1 MKRII
6 VLIYLFLPC
15 SFVNAVYAQ
24 TIYYVDGSQP
34 NNSGNG
40 LSWANAKKNIQ
51 DAITLASS
59 GSEIWVKAGTYFP
72 DEGTGLTNND
82 RTSTFLLKTD
92 VKMYGSFVGT
102 ETLLSQRV
110 IDLNNLTTILSGE
123 IQQDTDST
131 NNAYHI
137 LTSIDLSASTLL
149 NGMKVKLGYANG
161 GAFND
166 KLGGG
171 MFVNAQSQASNA
183 MQMNNCVF
191 ENNYAANQG
200 GAIYMSASAGK
211 TISNG
216 YEDVYFFNNKAGFD
230 GGAVFAAGFVG
241 SNLSSFAYCLFKGN
255 KANSGAA
262 MHIYANDN
270 GTASL
275 FLLFV
280 VFDDNMATS
289 DAGALSNYVA
299 KGISNTELLFCTFT
313 NNYAGGNAGAI
324 FSIATLGTNNLKIN
338 NSNFTANKTAPT
350 FSGGAVYILCD
361 TTTAVNN
368 TKMNKCKFTLN
379 EAGYG
384 GAVAYYSLKGTIT
397 SYIYQSLFTKNK
409 ADNSAAVDSYI
420 DQGLINE
427 FLVNCTITENIA
439 SMGSAVETYKNGIGN
454 STLQLVNSIVWN
466 NSNGIT
472 ASDIYFGSATD
483 QLINS
488 LVGNTNC
495 MATGL
500 GTCSNSLYAI
510 NPLFVNPVGDD
521 YALQP
526 CSPVINNGTLN
537 ASTAGMDA
545 TDFANNP
552 RFVGIVDLGIYE
564 YGSPTT
570 ITWLGG
576 TSNNWGTA
584 SNWSPAVVPTACNDV
599 IVNSG
604 TPFLPVVNGIFY
616 CRKLWANMGATVN
629 VLTGSV
635 LHVAG
640 Q

>member
-6 VLIYLFLPC
+6 LFIPQFFLY
-15 SFVNAVYAQ
+15 SFFNTLYAQ
-24 TIYYVDGSQP
+24 TVYYVDAAKA
-34 NNSGNG
+34 NNGGTG
-40 LSWANAKKNIQ
+40 LSWATAKKNIQ
-51 DAITLASS
+51 DAITIATS
-59 GSEIWVKAGTYFP
+59 GSEIWVKAGTYYP
-72 DEGTGLTNND
+72 DEGTGLTNNN
-82 RTSTFLLKTD
+82 RTSTFLLKTN

-102 ETLLSQRV
+102 ETNLSQRI

-123 IQQDTDST
+123 IQQDADST
-131 NNAYHI
+131 NNTYHV
-137 LTSIDLSASTLL
+137 LTSIDVSGATFLD
-149 NGMKVKLGYANG
+149 GMKVKLGYANG
-161 GAFND
+161 SAFTE
-166 KLGGG
+166 KLGAG
-171 MFVNAQSQASNA
+171 MFVDAQSEPLNA
-183 MQMNNCVF
+183 MQVNNCVF

-200 GAIYMSASAGK
+200 GAVYMAAAIGK
-211 TISNG
+211 TISTG
-216 YEDVYFFNNKAGFD
+216 FGDVYFFNNKAGFD

-275 FLLFV
+275 FLLFI
-280 VFDDNMATS
+280 VFEDNIATS

-299 KGISNTELLFCTFT
+299 KGTSNTELLFCTFN
-313 NNYAGGNAGAI
+313 NNYAGGNGGAV

-338 NSNFTANKTAPT
+338 SSYFTANKTAPT
-350 FSGGAVYILCD
+350 FSGGAVYVLCD

-368 TKMNKCKFTLN
+368 TKINKCKFTLN

-409 ADNSAAVDSYI
+409 ADYSAAVDSYI

-439 SMGSAVETYKNGIGN
+439 SLGSAVETHKNGIGN

-466 NSNGIT
+466 NNNGIT
-472 ASDIYFGSATD
+472 AGDVYFGSATD

-495 MATGL
+495 SATGV

-510 NPLFVNPVGDD
+510 NPLFVNPVADN
-521 YALQP
+521 YALQS
-526 CSPVINNGTLN
+526 CSPAINRGTLN
-537 ASTAGMDA
+537 SSTAGMEV

-552 RFVGIVDLGIYE
+552 RFVDTIDLGIYE
-564 YGSPTT
+564 YGSSIV

-584 SNWSPAVVPTACNDV
+584 SNWSPAVVPTICNEV

-604 TPFLPVVNGIFY
+604 TPFLPVVNGTFY
-616 CRKLWANMGATVN
+616 CRRLWTNAGANVN
-629 VLTGSV
+629 VFTGSV
-635 LHVAG
+635 LNIAG